1 MMVRNRRLQI
11 IILTITTLLLIPLIA
26 MLFTDEVNW
35 SLFDFIAAGMLLMG
49 TSLACELIM
58 KRVSKLSLRIT
69 LCVLLLV
76 TLLLVWIE
84 LAVGL
89 FGTRFAG
96 N

>member
-1 MMVRNRRLQI
+1 MILPTKSLQI

-35 SLFDFIAAGMLLMG
+35 CLFDFIAAGILLMG
-49 TSLACELIM
+49 TGLAGELIM
-58 KRVSKLSLRIT
+58 KKVTKLSLRIT
-69 LCVLLLV
+69 LWALLLA

-84 LAVGL
+84 LSVGL
-89 FGTRFAG
+89 FGTRFSG

>member
-1 MMVRNRRLQI
+1 MILPNKRLQI

-35 SLFDFIAAGMLLMG
+35 SLFDFIAAGILLMG
-49 TSLACELIM
+49 TGLAGELIM
-58 KRVSKLSLRIT
+58 KKVTKLSLRIT
-69 LCVLLLV
+69 LCALLLA

-84 LAVGL
+84 LSVGL
-89 FGTRFAG
+89 FGTRFSG

>member
-1 MMVRNRRLQI
+1 MPLSRRLQI
-11 IILTITTLLLIPLIA
+11 IILIVTTLLMIPLIA
-26 MLFTDEVNW
+26 KLFTDEVNW
-35 SLFDFIAAGMLLMG
+35 SLFDFIVAGIILLG
-49 TSLACELIM
+49 TGFAVELIM
-58 KRVSKLSLRIT
+58 RKVTKLSIRIT

-89 FGTRFAG
+89 FGTPFAG